1 MADASLGIASL
12 FYSGDNDGLVS
23 RCSAHFGQVL
33 RDDYRMNHLDE
44 VNQTAGIVN
53 WFEVDPKS
61 VFRNQANRL
70 KNAGL

>member
-1 MADASLGIASL
+1 MI
-12 FYSGDNDGLVS
+12 
-23 RCSAHFGQVL
+23 
-33 RDDYRMNHLDE
+33 RDDFGMNPLDE

-61 VFRNQANRL
+61 LYRNQANRL